1 MVNIPDYEPVHHQ
14 ITGEN
19 PMSNVYAFFAPRAV
33 RAAKWST
40 PSLLDTA
47 LTFLNDYEP
56 VQGWTVSQSGEDAA
70 EEVFDLTNNSSREV
84 EREDLQWDRQSI
96 SVGDIVQVDETFYL
110 CEGVGWT
117 KLPDGMRPPY

>member
-1 MVNIPDYEPVHHQ
+1 
-14 ITGEN
+14 
-19 PMSNVYAFFAPRAV
+19 
-33 RAAKWST
+33 
-40 PSLLDTA
+40 

-117 KLPDGMRPPY
+117 KLPVGMRPPY